1 MPTIAVAI
9 VGGATQRRSRYKTDA
24 KNKAKRQSTKSYFAF
39 WKNQWYSCQ
48 LYVYNILEST
58 ASAVH
63 DKCGTT
69 DDDLDALF
77 AAIDKEIELD
87 PG

>member
-1 MPTIAVAI
+1 MIFF
-9 VGGATQRRSRYKTDA
+9 
-24 KNKAKRQSTKSYFAF
+24 ST
-39 WKNQWYSCQ
+39 
-48 LYVYNILEST
+48 VYNILEST

-87 PG
+87 PGNTTY